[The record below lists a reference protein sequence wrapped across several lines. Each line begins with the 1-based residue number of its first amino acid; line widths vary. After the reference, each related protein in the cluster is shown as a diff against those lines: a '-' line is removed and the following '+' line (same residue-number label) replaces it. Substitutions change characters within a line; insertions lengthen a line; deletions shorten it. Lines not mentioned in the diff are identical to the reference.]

1 MGNYNIKRTF
11 QSRCYKR
18 FATNIYVRLTSQ
30 DTYRGVKNWR
40 LNSNQTISNIIK
52 LKKKAVLH
60 ITYIHDIYNKNIH
73 ILPKTW
79 WSHFDCIGMKEWQ
92 HLVEL
97 IRDSISDHLLTFSS
111 KIVYLVFFFFLFFL
125 SFFFMSFLS
134 HESIICTE
142 LFCVWW
148 KLSPCFSCPSS
159 SSLVSCIGHGLRIS
173 LENCQLLPTVITQN
187 NYLLLLFLL
196 LVLKNSTFCIV
207 LFKSNLVFKVPDTK

>member
-1 MGNYNIKRTF
+1 MM
-11 QSRCYKR
+11 
-18 FATNIYVRLTSQ
+18 
-30 DTYRGVKNWR
+30 
-40 LNSNQTISNIIK
+40 IS
-52 LKKKAVLH
+52 LWLH
-60 ITYIHDIYNKNIH
+60 RRQ
-73 ILPKTW
+73 
-79 WSHFDCIGMKEWQ
+79 GRMKEWL

-111 KIVYLVFFFFLFFL
+111 KIVYLVFFFLFFL

-187 NYLLLLFLL
+187 NYPLLLFLL